1 MQVGRGS
8 LIAIGFSLLL
18 VGVGARSVRAQAILE
33 GKATGTVM
41 SDDGA
46 PLPGATVE
54 ITSPSLLGGKRSTTT
69 SERGTYVFLNLP
81 GGTYSITAS
90 RDAFKTVTQENV
102 VVSAA
107 SVMTVDFT
115 LPVGAIEEYVTV
127 AAEGPIVD
135 TKTSTIDAKIDR
147 DLMDKVP
154 TSRDAFLDLAL
165 MTPGMSPGSGAPT
178 QTTEFQSPTAY
189 SSSTNENVFLI
200 NGVDATSPRAGSFGS
215 LVNVNYDIVEEVRVV
230 SLGSRAEYGS
240 FSGAAIDVVTK
251 SGGNEFNGSFAF
263 YSKLG
268 SVADNQPAPGE
279 DLGRPFLFIGEN
291 AQLAGEIETD
301 WEASGTLGGPI
312 VKDKAWF
319 FGAFDNVST
328 ASLPPRWP
336 LKSEYKGRYADAKVS
351 AAPFENHLAWVA
363 YHHENNDSNGGS
375 WGSQPGW
382 DTTMTYGTKTA
393 NNTLSSQ
400 WQWLAGPKTTFS
412 AKWLGFWT
420 DDSPY
425 IPEDAPDHPGYIN
438 WWKWTDAYG
447 SYGINGAFPYVE
459 GYQSSRNTLQADLSH
474 YAEDFLGEHD
484 IKFGAQYTKGRSNS
498 QGGYFQNYVNFLYP
512 YRWTQSVQYLQSWY
526 GDTGLRF
533 YNQQDTIN
541 PSLTVRTGDSL
552 GMFFDDQWTPSR
564 RLTINLGL
572 RFDHM
577 TSKYGAGKVYEFPG
591 SPDAI
596 NDPPPVLRDRA
607 STDNI
612 FDFKTIAPRIGLT
625 YQVTEDG
632 KTVARASYGR
642 YYLPLTAE
650 SLRRFGPDMPL
661 VSRSF
666 QMFEVGPWDRVDT
679 NGDGFIDSIETRE
692 AARLVHGLTPLSEEE
707 QTIDYSWTLNVA
719 DGLKNQHTDQFT
731 LGLER
736 EIAPN
741 FSVSGTYI
749 YKHATD
755 LFANIPI
762 NEVTGQEWEYER
774 IPFTTSNGQTVNLYS
789 VVHQDYDGNGVVDG
803 ADVGFVDN
811 NDGSRVQNLPS
822 FDGTTPKRDY
832 HGAQVTFRKRFDQW
846 QTLASV
852 LYSSSSGIARRSFR
866 QDFNVEGPMFYDDNW
881 MGNLNYAVNNL
892 EGPLPFTPT
901 WEVKVSGS
909 YSIPSV
915 AVDVGARLR
924 FMTGRPVWE
933 LENYP
938 QHTQFGDPPGGV
950 IIPNGLPQ
958 VVSVDPN
965 DPDNLPN
972 LALLDLHAA
981 KIFRLGEQQSLH
993 VVLDGFNIFNTNTP
1007 TDMGVVGEGYGNVTN
1022 IPQGRRFRFGVRFE
1036 F

>member
-1 MQVGRGS
+1 MRLGRVS
-8 LIAIGFSLLL
+8 LTAICFSVLL
-18 VGVGARSVRAQAILE
+18 VGVGVRSVRAQAILE

-54 ITSPSLLGGKRSTTT
+54 ISSPSLLGGNRSTTT
-69 SERGTYVFLNLP
+69 SARGTYVFLNLP
-81 GGTYSITAS
+81 VGTYSITAS

-107 SVMTVDFT
+107 AVVTVDLT
-115 LPVGAIEEYVTV
+115 LPVGAVEEFVTV
-127 AAEGPIVD
+127 TTEGPIVD
-135 TKTSTIDAKIDR
+135 TKTSAVDAKIDR
-147 DLMDKVP
+147 DLLDKVP
-154 TSRDAFLDLAL
+154 TSRDAFYDLSL
-165 MTPGMSPGSGAPT
+165 MTPGMAPGSGAPT

-189 SSSTNENVFLI
+189 SSATNENVFLI

-230 SLGSRAEYGS
+230 ALGSRAEYGS

-251 SGGNEFNGSFAF
+251 SGGNDFNGSFAF

-279 DLGRPFLFIGEN
+279 DLGRPFLFIGED
-291 AQLAGEIETD
+291 AQLAGEIEKD
-301 WEASGTLGGPI
+301 WEASGTFGGPI
-312 VKDKAWF
+312 AKDRAWF
-319 FGAFDNVST
+319 FGAFDNVRS

-336 LKSEYKGRYADAKVS
+336 LQSEYRGRYADAKLS
-351 AAPFENHLAWVA
+351 AAPFENHLAWIA
-363 YHHENNDSNGGS
+363 YHYENNDSNGSS

-382 DTTMTYGTKTA
+382 DTSMTYGTKTA
-393 NNTLSSQ
+393 NNTFSSQ
-400 WQWLAGPKTTFS
+400 WQWLSGPKTTVS

-420 DDSPY
+420 TDQPY

-474 YAEDFLGEHD
+474 YAEEFLGEHD
-484 IKFGAQYTKGRSNS
+484 IKFGVQYTKGRSNS

-526 GDTGLRF
+526 GDTGLLF
-533 YNQQDTIN
+533 YNQKDTIN
-541 PSLTVRTGDSL
+541 PSLTVRTGDSF
-552 GMFFDDQWTPSR
+552 GMFFDDQWTPNR

-577 TSKYGAGKVYEFPG
+577 TSKYGAGRIYEFPT

-661 VSRSF
+661 VSRLY
-666 QMFEVGPWDRVDT
+666 QIFEVGPWGEVDT

-692 AARLVHGLTPLSEEE
+692 AARMVHGLTPLAELE
-707 QTIDYSWTLNVA
+707 QSVDYSWTLNVA
-719 DGLKNQHTDQFT
+719 DGLKNQHTDQLT

-749 YKHATD
+749 YKHSTD
-755 LFANIPI
+755 LFANVPI
-762 NEVTGQEWEYER
+762 NDLTGQEWEYER
-774 IPFTTSNGQTVNLYS
+774 IPFETRNGQTVNLYS

-803 ADVGFVDN
+803 ADIAFVDN
-811 NDGSRVQNLPS
+811 NGGSRVQNLPS

-832 HGAQVTFRKRFDQW
+832 HGAQVAFRKRFDQW

-852 LYSSSSGIARRSFR
+852 LYSSSSGISRRSFR

-909 YSIPSV
+909 YSIPQV
-915 AVDVGARLR
+915 EVDVGARLR

-950 IIPNGLPQ
+950 IIPGGLPQ

-972 LALLDLHAA
+972 LTLLDLHAA
-981 KIFRLGEQQSLH
+981 KIFRLNEQQSLH

-1007 TDMGVVGEGYGNVTN
+1007 TDMGVIGEGYGNVTN
-1022 IPQGRRFRFGVRFE
+1022 IPQGRRFRFGVRFQ

>member
-1 MQVGRGS
+1 MQLGRVS
-8 LIAIGFSLLL
+8 VTAICFSVLL
-18 VGVGARSVRAQAILE
+18 VGVGVRSLRAQAILE

-54 ITSPSLLGGKRSTTT
+54 ISSPSLLGGKRSTTT
-69 SERGTYVFLNLP
+69 SARGTYVFLNLP

-90 RDAFKTVTQENV
+90 RDAFRTVVQENV

-107 SVMTVDFT
+107 AVVTVDFT
-115 LPVGAIEEYVTV
+115 LPVGAIEEFVTV
-127 AAEGPIVD
+127 ASEGPIVD
-135 TKTSTIDAKIDR
+135 TKTSTVDAKIDR
-147 DLMDKVP
+147 DLLDKVP
-154 TSRDAFLDLAL
+154 TSRDAFYDLSL

-230 SLGSRAEYGS
+230 SLGSRAEYGN

-251 SGGNEFNGSFAF
+251 SGGNDFNGSFAF

-312 VKDKAWF
+312 VEDKAWF

-336 LKSEYKGRYADAKVS
+336 LQSEYRGRYADAKLS
-351 AAPFENHLAWVA
+351 AAPFENHLAWIA
-363 YHHENNDSNGGS
+363 YHYENNDSNGSS

-382 DTTMTYGTKTA
+382 DTSMTYGTKTA
-393 NNTLSSQ
+393 NNTFSSQ
-400 WQWLAGPKTTFS
+400 WQWLSGPKTTVS

-420 DDSPY
+420 TDQPY

-459 GYQSSRNTLQADLSH
+459 GFQSSRNTLQADLSH
-474 YAEDFLGEHD
+474 YTEEFLGEHD
-484 IKFGAQYTKGRSNS
+484 IKFGVQYTKGRSNS

-552 GMFFDDQWTPSR
+552 GMFFDDQWTPNR

-577 TSKYGAGKVYEFPG
+577 TSKYGAGKIYEFPN
-591 SPDAI
+591 SADAI

-661 VSRSF
+661 VNRRY
-666 QMFEVGPWDRVDT
+666 QMFEVGPWDAVDT

-719 DGLKNQHTDQFT
+719 DGLNNQHTDQFT

-762 NEVTGQEWEYER
+762 NELTGQEWEYER
-774 IPFTTSNGQTVNLYS
+774 IPFETRNGQTVQLYS
-789 VVHQDYDGNGVVDG
+789 VVHQDYNGDGVVDG
-803 ADVGFVDN
+803 ADVAFVDN
-811 NDGSRVQNLPS
+811 NDGSIVQNLPS
-822 FDGTTPKRDY
+822 FDGTKPKRDY

-909 YSIPSV
+909 YSIPDV
-915 AVDVGARLR
+915 EVDVGARLR

-950 IIPNGLPQ
+950 IIPAGLPQ

-981 KIFRLGEQQSLH
+981 KIFRLSEQQSLH
-993 VVLDGFNIFNTNTP
+993 LVLDGFNIFNTNTP

-1022 IPQGRRFRFGVRFE
+1022 IPQGRRFRFGVRFQ